1 MKIRVLIVDDEPM
14 SRRRIRRFL
23 STEPDAE
30 IIGEA
35 SSAHQAVR
43 LIRAHDPEVVFL
55 DIQMPKQDAF
65 DVISEIGPERMP
77 LVIFV
82 TAYDEHAVRAFE
94 VHALDY
100 VLKPFDGERLLE
112 AFRRARTRLEMEAAT
127 DQRRDIASLLRS
139 IGASGS
145 GRPMGAAGREGRM
158 MIKSHGRV
166 HFISASEIDWVEA
179 AGNYIRLH
187 IGSSSHLVRESLVRL
202 EERLDSARFVRIHRS
217 ALVNLDRV
225 KEMRHWSSGE
235 YLVVLTDG
243 TELKLSRRYRDSLLD
258 RVIGRG

>member
-1 MKIRVLIVDDEPM
+1 MKIRVLIVDDEPV

-23 STEPDAE
+23 AAEPDAE
-30 IIGEA
+30 VIGEG
-35 SSAHQAVR
+35 SSGYEAVR
-43 LIRAHDPEVVFL
+43 LIRAHDPELVFL
-55 DIQMPKQDAF
+55 DIQMPKRDGF
-65 DVISEIGPERMP
+65 DVIAEIGPERMP

-100 VLKPFDGERLLE
+100 VLKPFDGERLRQ
-112 AFRRARTRLEMEAAT
+112 AFARAKAQLEMEAAA
-127 DQRRDIASLLRS
+127 DQRRHIASLLRS
-139 IGASGS
+139 LGAE
-145 GRPMGAAGREGRM
+145 GAGTPSSEGRM

-166 HFISASEIDWVEA
+166 HFISAAEIDWVEA

-187 IGSSSHLVRESLVRL
+187 VGPSSYLVRESLARL
-202 EERLDSARFVRIHRS
+202 EERLDSEQFVRIHRS

-225 KEMRHWSSGE
+225 KEMCHWSSGE
-235 YLVVLTDG
+235 YLVVLADG
-243 TELKLSRRYRDSLLD
+243 TELKLSRRYRERLLD

>member
-1 MKIRVLIVDDEPM
+1 MNIRVLIVDDEPV

-23 STEPDAE
+23 AAEPDVE
-30 IIGEA
+30 VIGEA
-35 SSAHQAVR
+35 ASCYEAVR

-55 DIQMPKQDAF
+55 DIQMPKQDGF
-65 DVISEIGPERMP
+65 NVISEIGPKRMP

-100 VLKPFDGERLLE
+100 VLKPFDGDRLRQ
-112 AFRRARTRLEMEAAT
+112 AFARARAQLEMEAAA

-139 IGASGS
+139 IGAQGS
-145 GRPMGAAGREGRM
+145 GAPARSDGRM

-166 HFISASEIDWVEA
+166 HFISAAEIDWVEA

-187 IGSSSHLVRESLVRL
+187 IGPSSYLVRESLARL
-202 EERLDSARFVRIHRS
+202 EERLDAARFVRIHRS

-235 YLVVLTDG
+235 YLVVLADG
-243 TELKLSRRYRDSLLD
+243 TELKLSRRYRERLLD